1 MDVSRPQR
9 DRTRFKRMD
18 LFLPVQTVP
27 ILDVLSLR
35 DSLRECAAGRKL
47 RLCGDRCGL
56 VQSLPLWREKPAE
69 GGWVAARNPAG
80 RGLLKA
86 IASCAI
92 LRPAT
97 ARET

>member
-1 MDVSRPQR
+1 VDVSRPQR

-56 VQSLPLWREKPAE
+56 VHSPSLWREKPAE
-69 GGWVAARNPAG
+69 GGVLPG
-80 RGLLKA
+80 
-86 IASCAI
+86 I
-92 LRPAT
+92 LRGAGC
-97 ARET
+97 